1 LGCSKRASAGRSL
14 RLQGAR
20 ESRAGPVSRN
30 IHRGAKEPTQTQLTI
45 GAAENGISRMRK
57 GESRLRAVGSME
69 QAQSAEAK
77 SASRNAKLGK
87 LIEYLKSMTE
97 GDFTG
102 YVKINFTQGNIGR
115 VEKFEEILRK

>member
-1 LGCSKRASAGRSL
+1 VRG
-14 RLQGAR
+14 
-20 ESRAGPVSRN
+20 RAGPLSPNVYK
-30 IHRGAKEPTQTQLTI
+30 GAKELTQTR
-45 GAAENGISRMRK
+45 AKMVFRHNGISQMRK
-57 GESRLRAVGSME
+57 EERKLRAVGSME
-69 QAQSAEAK
+69 QAQGAEAK